1 MSYEGFPRQV
11 QSVPVPAPMFGQLL
25 EQIDDLDELKCTLR
39 TIWLLNQKKGQPRFV
54 TLKELLAD
62 KTLVASLS
70 THGSPD
76 HNRVRQALRKAVE
89 RGTVIGGILQQEGE
103 IEELYALNSEANREG
118 LARIIGGE
126 INIGHMPDAEPWAG
140 AIERPNIFRMYEDN
154 IGILSPMI
162 ADELREAEKLYPDA
176 WIEDAF
182 REAISQNK
190 RNWRY
195 ISRILE
201 RWDREGRGDG
211 RPGRYTK
218 KAGRY

>member
-1 MSYEGFPRQV
+1 
-11 QSVPVPAPMFGQLL
+11 MFGQLL

-39 TIWLLNQKKGQPRFV
+39 AIWLLNQKKGQPRFV

-70 THGSPD
+70 TRGSPD
-76 HNRVRQALRKAVE
+76 HNRVRQALGKAVK

-118 LARIIGGE
+118 LTRIVGGE
-126 INIGHMPDAEPWAG
+126 IKIGHMPDAEPWEG
-140 AIERPNIFRMYEDN
+140 AIERPNIFKMYEDN
-154 IGILSPMI
+154 IGLLSPII

>member
-89 RGTVIGGILQQEGE
+89 RGTVIGGILEQEGE

-126 INIGHMPDAEPWAG
+126 IKTGHMPDAEPWEG

-162 ADELREAEKLYPDA
+162 ADKLREAEKLYPDA